1 MMMERH
7 YITLAF
13 FEGIFQLD
21 YFIRDKKTNNNRHTR
36 KRKHPHTSKTLT
48 LSCETQDHFAR

>member
-7 YITLAF
+7 YIIVAF

-21 YFIRDKKTNNNRHTR
+21 FMRDKKTNNNRHA
-36 KRKHPHTSKTLT
+36 KKA
-48 LSCETQDHFAR
+48 ETPTHLFDVDPFV